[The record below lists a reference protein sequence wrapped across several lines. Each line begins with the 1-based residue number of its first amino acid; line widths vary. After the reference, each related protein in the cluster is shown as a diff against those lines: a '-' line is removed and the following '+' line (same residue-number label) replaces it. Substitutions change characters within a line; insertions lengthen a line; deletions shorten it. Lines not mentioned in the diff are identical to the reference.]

1 MPIGIDAMGGDHAPE
16 EIVKGALSVL
26 EEIGD
31 TLWLYGDERQLRPLV
46 GDAPVVIVPCTQIV
60 LGDDAPVE
68 AVRNKKDSP
77 LVRGMRDLKAGKIS
91 GFLSAGNT
99 GALLAGGTLIA
110 GRIKGVARPCI
121 TSVYPTRRGMSV
133 LCDAGANADCTPIHL
148 RDFAL
153 MSSFYAQE
161 VIGIDNPR
169 VGIVNIGEEQGKG
182 NELVREAYPLM
193 EEANIH
199 FIGSVEGRE
208 IPHGAADVYVS
219 DGFTGNVI
227 LKLTEGMASFILSE
241 VKEAIMGTT
250 LSKLGGL
257 MIKGELKK
265 VLSRMDYR
273 EYGGAPLLGLKGC
286 VVKAHG
292 SSDARAFS
300 NALRYLKKYIDSS
313 IVEKIAE
320 ELNSG
325 Q

>member
-1 MPIGIDAMGGDHAPE
+1 
-16 EIVKGALSVL
+16 
-26 EEIGD
+26 
-31 TLWLYGDERQLRPLV
+31 
-46 GDAPVVIVPCTQIV
+46 
-60 LGDDAPVE
+60 
-68 AVRNKKDSP
+68 
-77 LVRGMRDLKAGKIS
+77 
-91 GFLSAGNT
+91 
-99 GALLAGGTLIA
+99 
-110 GRIKGVARPCI
+110 
-121 TSVYPTRRGMSV
+121 MSV